1 MKDILEVWPES
12 IVFHVRDEGHLGPV
26 MASVLSFMKR
36 MKDILI
42 RGWEGTEKD
51 PRVTTSNCF
60 LEWLQKTKHTGVK
73 KPMPG

>member
-1 MKDILEVWPES
+1 M
-12 IVFHVRDEGHLGPV
+12 GPV